1 MTPDFVLQIIVAAAG
16 GVGVGGG
23 VYAAIRA
30 DLARLGLLAQHA
42 HDSAKAAHQRID
54 NLKGANR
61 HG

>member
-1 MTPDFVLQIIVAAAG
+1 MTPDFILQIIVAAAG
-16 GVGVGGG
+16 GVG

-54 NLKGANR
+54 NLKGVNR

>member
-16 GVGVGGG
+16 GVG

-54 NLKGANR
+54 NLKGAN

>member
-1 MTPDFVLQIIVAAAG
+1 MTPDFILQLIVAAAG
-16 GVGVGGG
+16 GVG

-42 HDSAKAAHQRID
+42 HESAAEAHRRID
-54 NLKGANR
+54 NLKGVT

>member
-1 MTPDFVLQIIVAAAG
+1 MTQDFILQLIVAAAG
-16 GVGVGGG
+16 GVG

-42 HDSAKAAHQRID
+42 HESAAEAHRRID
-54 NLKGANR
+54 NLKGAN